1 MLAVDDW
8 SEVGCFCEGSL
19 LPFIAIFDGE
29 LDEEA
34 LGGILEEPLVVWMD
48 GLDDLVILVEQV
60 HGWWCWLLVV
70 DMVRSEKACACLSF
84 SFLDM

>member
-8 SEVGCFCEGSL
+8 SDVGCFCEGGL
-19 LPFIAIFDGE
+19 LPFIVIFDGN

-34 LGGILEEPLVVWMD
+34 LGGILEEPLLVVWLD

-60 HGWWCWLLVV
+60 HVGWW
-70 DMVRSEKACACLSF
+70 
-84 SFLDM
+84 

>member
-8 SEVGCFCEGSL
+8 SEVGCFCEGDL
-19 LPFIAIFDGE
+19 LPFIVIFDGE

-34 LGGILEEPLVVWMD
+34 LGGIFEEPLLVVWLD

-60 HGWWCWLLVV
+60 HVGWW
-70 DMVRSEKACACLSF
+70 
-84 SFLDM
+84 